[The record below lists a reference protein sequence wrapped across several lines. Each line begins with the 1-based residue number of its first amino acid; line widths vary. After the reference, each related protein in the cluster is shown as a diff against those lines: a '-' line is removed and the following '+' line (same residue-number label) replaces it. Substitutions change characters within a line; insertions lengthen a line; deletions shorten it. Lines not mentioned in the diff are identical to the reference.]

1 MSSAS
6 VELGNAHGSTKS
18 YVMGLIFSLVLT
30 IIPFGAVM
38 MGLFST
44 PVTVWIIVITAVL
57 QMLVQLVMFMHLNT
71 KADEGWNMMSFVF
84 TVSILALVV
93 GGSLWIMHHLHINMM
108 IG

>member
-1 MSSAS
+1 MSSSSSQPSAD
-6 VELGNAHGSTKS
+6 HGSTKS
-18 YVMGLIFSLVLT
+18 YVLGLILSLVLT

-44 PVTVWIIVITAVL
+44 PVTVWIIVITAVM

-71 KADEGWNMMSFVF
+71 KSDEGWGMMSFVF

>member
-6 VELGNAHGSTKS
+6 IEPASAHGSTKS
-18 YVMGLIFSLVLT
+18 YVLGLVLSLVLT

-38 MGLFST
+38 MGAFST